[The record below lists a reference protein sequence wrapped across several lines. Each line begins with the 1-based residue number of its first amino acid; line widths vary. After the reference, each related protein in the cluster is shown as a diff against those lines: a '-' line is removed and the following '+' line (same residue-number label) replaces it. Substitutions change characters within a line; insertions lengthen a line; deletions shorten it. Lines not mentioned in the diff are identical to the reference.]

1 MNCYC
6 FFSKFYR
13 RAAGKMC
20 LECRQFIKEGS
31 KILDLG
37 CGSGIVGKTFQD
49 FFKAELFGIDII
61 DRRVVKIPFQIYDGV
76 NLPFPEKSFDIV
88 MINYVLHHV
97 GDLIPLLKEV
107 KRVAKDKVIIFED
120 LPEGFLSKIICKLH
134 GKSYSKFFQNPE
146 KTSFKIEKEWEG
158 IFKETGFNI
167 IFKKRQSDFPVKKEL
182 FVLGV

>member
-37 CGSGIVGKTFQD
+37 CGSGIVGKQFQD

-61 DRRVVKIPFQIYDGV
+61 DRRAVKIPFQIYDGV

-134 GKSYSKFFQNPE
+134 GKSYSKFFQNPD
-146 KTSFKIEKEWEG
+146 KTSFKPEGEWEK
-158 IFKETGFNI
+158 IFKEIGFDI
-167 IFKKRQSDFPVKKEL
+167 IFKKRQSNFPVKKEL